1 MSTESSLRVFFFLFL
16 SSNGISCTIH
26 ETFLKAFLF
35 NFKTCFLHHVLHP
48 EKRLCLVSLSLT
60 LSWLDL
66 GEKYI
71 IWSLMN

>member
-16 SSNGISCTIH
+16 SSNGISCTAH

-48 EKRLCLVSLSLT
+48 EKRWCIESHGLELFHG
-60 LSWLDL
+60 W
-66 GEKYI
+66 I
-71 IWSLMN
+71 